1 MGDLLNNAVSGLLTY
16 QRALSTTSHN
26 IANVNTEGYSRQ
38 SVDIQT
44 RSPTLLGGS
53 FVGSGSTVD
62 SITREYDQ
70 FNTVAVRD
78 SSSAFYQYD
87 KFLELIS
94 NIDNILADPEGGVSP
109 IMQDFFSS
117 VQDVADDPASSTARN
132 QMINTA
138 ESLVNR
144 FQTLDNRLEEL
155 TQNTAKDLDILV
167 NEINSLVDQIREVNV
182 TLEEYNAG
190 GELSQQSADL
200 LDKRDA
206 LIDEL
211 STKINIQVINPDS
224 NNLTILIGNGQT
236 MLTGGTAFSLSAQ
249 PSVGDPTQD
258 IIVYNGF
265 TTTSDISGQLSGGEL
280 GGLLDFRNNAL
291 IPARNSLGRVAIG
304 LADTFN
310 AQHNEG
316 MNLYDDLGGD
326 FFSYSQPQT
335 IPYSTNA
342 GTAAVTTTI
351 TDISQLTIDD
361 YTLSY
366 DGTNWNVRSS
376 SGNTATLAFPT
387 DTFEG
392 LTFNIGAGAVP
403 GDSYTI
409 KPTFFGSSSIAV
421 AIDDPN
427 LVAAAAPIR
436 SSASLSNNGDL
447 QISSGAMVDVTAFS
461 ANLATPGDLSSH
473 VPVSFS
479 FVSATQFTASE
490 DVSLDGGATVIP
502 AGTNI
507 TFTNGMTIDAVDGA
521 GTPMWSV
528 ELSGTGAQTGDQFTV
543 EANLGGSGDNRNAL
557 AFGALQTTGIFDG
570 STANYQEAYATLVGN
585 IGSQAQTA
593 EIDRSAQESLLIQ
606 AQDRKSQLSGVN
618 LDEEAADLIKYQQAY
633 EASARIITTAQ
644 TIFETLISSLR

>member
-1 MGDLLNNAVSGLLTY
+1 MGDLLNNAVTGLLTY

-26 IANVNTEGYSRQ
+26 IANVNTAGYSRQ

-44 RSPTLLGGS
+44 RTPTLLGGS
-53 FVGSGSTVD
+53 FVGSGSAVD
-62 SITREYDQ
+62 TIVREYNQ
-70 FNTVAVRD
+70 FNTAAVRD
-78 SSSAFYQYD
+78 SNSAFYQFDRYLD
-87 KFLELIS
+87 LIA

-132 QMINTA
+132 QMIDTA
-138 ESLVNR
+138 NSLVNR

-155 TQNTAKDLDILV
+155 TLNTAKDLNILV
-167 NEINSLVDQIREVNV
+167 DEVNSLVDQIREVNI

-211 STKINIQVINPDS
+211 STKINIQVINPNS
-224 NNLTILIGNGQT
+224 NNLTILVGNGQT
-236 MLTGGTAFSLSAQ
+236 MLTGATAFSLSAQ

-265 TTTSDISGQLSGGEL
+265 TTTSDISGQLTGGEL
-280 GGLLDFRNNAL
+280 GGLLDFRNNVL
-291 IPARNSLGRVAIG
+291 IPSRNSLGRVAIG
-304 LADTFN
+304 MADTFN
-310 AQHNEG
+310 DQHRQG
-316 MNLYDDLGGD
+316 MDLFDNLGGD
-326 FFSYSQPQT
+326 FFTFSQPQT
-335 IPYSTNA
+335 IPYSINTGA
-342 GTAAVTTTI
+342 AAVTTTI
-351 TDISQLTIDD
+351 TDISQLTSDD
-361 YTLSY
+361 YTLSF
-366 DGTNWNVRSS
+366 DGANWNVLSS
-376 SGNTATLAFPT
+376 SGSTATLTFPT

-392 LTFNIGAGAVP
+392 LTFNIGAGADP
-403 GDSYTI
+403 GDRYTI
-409 KPTFFGSSSIAV
+409 KPTFFGASTIGV

-447 QISSGAMVDVTAFS
+447 EITSGTMIDVNAFS
-461 ANLATPGDLSSH
+461 ADLPTPGDLSSL
-473 VPVSFS
+473 VPITFT
-479 FVSATQFTASE
+479 FVSSTQFTASE
-490 DVSLDGGATVIP
+490 DVSLDGGATVIA

-507 TFTNGMTIDAVDGA
+507 TFANGMTIEAVDGA
-521 GTPMWSV
+521 GTPVWSV
-528 ELSGTGAQTGDQFTV
+528 NLSGNSAQTGDQFTV
-543 EANLGGSGDNRNAL
+543 EANLGGQGDNRNAL
-557 AFGALQTTGIFDG
+557 GLGELQTMGVFDG
-570 STANYQEAYATLVGN
+570 STANYQEAYATLVGD

-593 EIDRSAQESLLIQ
+593 EVDRSAQEALLIQ
-606 AQDRKSQLSGVN
+606 AQDRKSQLVGVN

-633 EASARIITTAQ
+633 EASAQIIATAQ